1 MRGSETLAA
10 AIIATVVLVVGCTPA
25 TNPSATPS
33 SPSPTAPPL
42 TSPAPIR
49 STDSPIAAGGAHSC
63 ALTSANGVVCWGA
76 INASF
81 VPRDVPGLESGVS
94 AIVAGDAHA
103 CALVSGR
110 VSCWGWN
117 DAGQLG
123 NGTTAS
129 SDVPV
134 DVSGLAGGIRGIA
147 AGSAHSCALAD
158 GGAVACWGTFLG
170 QLRNDATT
178 PSVVP
183 VDVPGLADDIAA
195 ITAGGYH
202 TCALTIGGKVMCW
215 GDNYAGQL
223 GNGETADAGL
233 GPVDVVGLGSGVTA
247 IAAGGAHACAVTS
260 GGRVVCWG
268 ANDAGQLGDG
278 TTTGSAVPVDV
289 LGLASGVSAIAAG
302 GGHTCAL
309 TSERAVKCWGG
320 GELGNGTATGSVVPV
335 DALGLDSGVS
345 AIAAGG
351 GHTCAR
357 LVAGAVRCWGL
368 NYSGQLGIGPQ
379 CVGTSSSIPV
389 EVAFA
394 SPTSGGDPPAAPPA
408 TIQHETGPTDV
419 LLRLDIVVYLRD
431 VLAVVDDPTGRWF
444 TPGPEFTLYGDGTV
458 IARNDLAL
466 PPPVEGPIARG
477 VPFAIA
483 HLDESEVQELL
494 HFALGEGGLRDA
506 CDEYFAQGDNDRT
519 PTITVR
525 AGGLDRRI
533 SVAGPSPLGPL
544 EDRLREYGGG
554 GSKPTQVW
562 APEQF
567 WGRLIRIDDL
577 AASDVVPWP
586 WPDIDPAEFVVP
598 PEYAF
603 IDIGLRVMSA
613 AESAVLGLSDDGG
626 VVQRVYLLGPD
637 GETTFAFSLW
647 PVLPDET
654 S

>member
-1 MRGSETLAA
+1 MRGSQSLAA
-10 AIIATVVLVVGCTPA
+10 VMIATVVLVVGCTLA

-33 SPSPTAPPL
+33 NPSPTAPPL

-103 CALVSGR
+103 CALVSGG

-123 NGTTAS
+123 NGTTTN
-129 SDVPV
+129 SDIPV
-134 DVSGLAGGIRGIA
+134 DVSGLASGIRGIA
-147 AGSAHSCALAD
+147 AGGAHSCALTNS
-158 GGAVACWGTFLG
+158 GGVVCWGNFLG
-170 QLRNDATT
+170 LLRNGDAT

-183 VDVPGLADDIAA
+183 VDVPGLAGDIAA
-195 ITAGGYH
+195 IAAGGYH
-202 TCALTIGGKVMCW
+202 TCALTSGGGVVCW
-215 GDNYAGQL
+215 GDSFAGQL
-223 GNGETADAGL
+223 GNGDPAQVGL
-233 GPVDVVGLGSGVTA
+233 GPVNVIGLGSGVTA
-247 IAAGGAHACAVTS
+247 IAAGSAHACAVTS

-289 LGLASGVSAIAAG
+289 SGLASGVSAIAAG
-302 GGHTCAL
+302 GAHTCAL

-320 GELGNGTATGSVVPV
+320 GELGNGSATGSTVPV
-335 DALGLDSGVS
+335 EVSGLAGGVS
-345 AIAAGG
+345 AISAGG
-351 GHTCAR
+351 SHTCAG
-357 LVAGAVRCWGL
+357 LVAGGVRCWGL

-379 CVGTSSSIPV
+379 CAGSSSIPV
-389 EVAFA
+389 EVAFD
-394 SPTSGGDPPAAPPA
+394 SPTSGGDPTAAPPA
-408 TIQHETGPTDV
+408 TIQHETGPRDV
-419 LLRLDIVVYLRD
+419 LLRVDIVVYLRD
-431 VLAVVDDPTGRWF
+431 VEAVVDDPTGRWF

-466 PPPVEGPIARG
+466 PPPAEGPIVRG

-483 HLDESEVQELL
+483 HLDESELQELL
-494 HFALGEGGLRDA
+494 QFALGEGGLRDA
-506 CDEYFAQGDNDRT
+506 CDQYFAQGDNDRT

-554 GSKPTQVW
+554 GSKPTEVW
-562 APEQF
+562 APERF
-567 WGRLIRIDDL
+567 WGRLIRIDDP

-586 WPDIDPAEFVVP
+586 WPDIEPAEFVVP
-598 PEYAF
+598 PEFAF
-603 IDIGLRVMSA
+603 MDEGLRVMSA
-613 AESAVLGLSDDGG
+613 TESAVLGLSDDGG
-626 VVQRVYLLGPD
+626 VVQRVYVLGPD
-637 GETTFAFSLW
+637 GQTTYAFSLW

-654 S
+654 T